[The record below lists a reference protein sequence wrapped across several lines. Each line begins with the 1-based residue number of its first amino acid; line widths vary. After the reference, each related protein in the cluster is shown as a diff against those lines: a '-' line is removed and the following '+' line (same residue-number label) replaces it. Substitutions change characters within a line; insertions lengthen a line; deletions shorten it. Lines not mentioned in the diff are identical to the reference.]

1 VYVWAHNAY
10 FDYSTSYGSSNVTG
24 LGWNLSNAII
34 DSPPFVM
41 KYSRLNAKLVLVDTL
56 NIWRMSLQRLG
67 NLSGLEKLSM
77 PPTWSGSEADD
88 EYCRRDVE
96 IIMRAVCNWSDFLR
110 DEDMGK
116 FCLTVAS
123 QAMQTFRHR
132 YLKENI
138 LIDADT
144 KALSIARAS
153 YHGGRVECNYIG
165 VLSGP
170 LYLLD
175 INSLYPYVMA
185 TYEFPAKLVATAIQP
200 SLIEVRHI
208 VERYLCCA
216 RITVETAFPM
226 VPRVADGK
234 LTFPVGR
241 FDAHITTPE
250 LIYLLEHEQMLEVA
264 EIAIYEKSRP
274 FVHFVQDLYQRRVNA
289 RANGNLVEAEHYKLL
304 LNSFSGKWGQNG
316 IKWVTVD
323 RTNDAGTKFWPVV
336 DADSRAVVN
345 YRQWDGLIQRKDTFP
360 ESRES
365 HPAIAAHIT
374 AYGRMVLWAL
384 MRKIPPKH
392 YFYCDT
398 DSVLVSE
405 QGFEHVEES
414 ISNVV
419 LGGLKLVGKYS
430 QGAIYGCK
438 DYVLDGIRVCKGIRQ
453 QAVEIK
459 PNTYRQEKWVGFRTA
474 LHKGWLDGPRTLQI
488 TKTLRRRYDK
498 GVVGDDGFVL
508 PLHLL

>member
-1 VYVWAHNAY
+1 
-10 FDYSTSYGSSNVTG
+10 
-24 LGWNLSNAII
+24 
-34 DSPPFVM
+34 
-41 KYSRLNAKLVLVDTL
+41 VDTL

-67 NLSGLEKLSM
+67 VLSGLNKLSM
-77 PPTWSGSEADD
+77 PQSWTGTTVDD
-88 EYCRRDVE
+88 EYCSRDVE

-116 FCLTVAS
+116 YCLTVAS

-132 YLKENI
+132 YLAEDI

-144 KALSIARAS
+144 KALEIARAS
-153 YHGGRVECNYIG
+153 YHGGRVECNYVG
-165 VLSGP
+165 VLKGP
-170 LYLLD
+170 LYLVD

-185 TYEFPAKLVATAIQP
+185 TYEFPTKLIATSIKP
-200 SLIEVRHI
+200 SFVEVRNI

-216 RITVETAFPM
+216 RVTVETTLPM
-226 VPRVADGK
+226 VPRVEDGK

-241 FDAHITTPE
+241 FDAYVTTPE
-250 LIYLLEHEQMLEVA
+250 LVYLLEHEQMLEVT
-264 EIAIYEKSRP
+264 EIAVYEKSRP

-289 RANGNLVEAEHYKLL
+289 RANGSLVEAEHYKLL

-316 IKWVTVD
+316 IKWTTVD
-323 RTNDAGTKFWPVV
+323 RTDDSDVRFWPVV
-336 DADSRAVVN
+336 DAQKNTVTH
-345 YRQWDGLIQRKDTFP
+345 YRQWDGLIQRKDTCP

-374 AYGRMVLWAL
+374 AHGRMVLWAL

-398 DSVLVSE
+398 DSLLVSE
-405 QGFEHVEES
+405 EGFKHVEES
-414 ISNVV
+414 ISDVI
-419 LGGLKLVGKYS
+419 LGGLKLVGEYS
-430 QGAIYGCK
+430 QGVIYGCK
-438 DYVLDGIRVCKGIRQ
+438 DYVLDGVRTCKGIRN
-453 QAVEIK
+453 QAVEIE
-459 PNTYRQEKWVGFRTA
+459 PNTYRQEKWIGFRNA
-474 LHKGWLDGPRTLQI
+474 LRKGWLDGPRTCQI

-508 PLHLL
+508 PLHLP